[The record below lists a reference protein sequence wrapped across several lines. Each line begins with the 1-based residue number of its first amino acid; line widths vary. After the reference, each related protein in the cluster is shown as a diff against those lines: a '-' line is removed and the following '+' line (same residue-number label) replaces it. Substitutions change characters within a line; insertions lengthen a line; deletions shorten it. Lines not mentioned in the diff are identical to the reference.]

1 MEFEYQPMDEPDGP
15 IRRRLNYLALTGFIL
30 AFFCG
35 PAGIIVSVIAYK
47 QIARDIGSQH
57 GWGFAKAG
65 IGVGIGMG
73 LIHIF
78 YAIAIIASA

>member
-1 MEFEYQPMDEPDGP
+1 MEYEYRPMDDPEEP

-35 PAGIIVSVIAYK
+35 PAGLIVSLIAYK
-47 QIARDIGSQH
+47 QIARDIGSQY

-65 IGVGIGMG
+65 IGLGIGLG
-73 LIHIF
+73 ILQ
-78 YAIAIIASA
+78 IIYGAAFVSSL